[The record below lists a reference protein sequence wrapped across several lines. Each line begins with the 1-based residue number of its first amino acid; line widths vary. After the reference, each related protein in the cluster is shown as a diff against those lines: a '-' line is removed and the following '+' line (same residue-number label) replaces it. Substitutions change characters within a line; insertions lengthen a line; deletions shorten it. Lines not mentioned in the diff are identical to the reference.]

1 MVISLTIN
9 KPVYSE
15 HAQAPGATAV
25 KELDMMKVKIVE
37 MVEGA
42 GVRFPIADKDALLK
56 VFPKSTPMAC
66 SYKGSQWTLYD
77 LIEHLDK
84 SDFPIKNAGD
94 LATILTTRCII

>member
-1 MVISLTIN
+1 MVISLTID

-15 HAQAPGATAV
+15 YSQAPGAKSV

-42 GVRFPIADKDALLK
+42 GIKFPITGKEALLM
-56 VFPKSTPMAC
+56 VFPKATPMAC
-66 SYKGSQWTLYD
+66 SSKGSQWTMYD

-94 LATILTTRCII
+94 LATILTTRCPV